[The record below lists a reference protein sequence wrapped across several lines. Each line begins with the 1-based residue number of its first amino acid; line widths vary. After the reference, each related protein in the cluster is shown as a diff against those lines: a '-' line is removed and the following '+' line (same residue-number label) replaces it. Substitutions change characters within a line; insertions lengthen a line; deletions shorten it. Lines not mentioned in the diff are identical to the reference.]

1 MCMNKFLHFLVL
13 TFIVLSSF
21 ILAQTQPSMVRF
33 DYPEYIPVN
42 SEFDASVVFKLDE
55 MSNQNVSLTFEK
67 DQSVRVI
74 SASLYANGSSKTI
87 DFSLSGNE
95 ISILLDQEEFH
106 FIDGQPYQILLA
118 CKGKESKKVNRKL
131 FRKLNDDIKFS
142 DEFNKET
149 ATHFYKPQEASGKS
163 LQFAEES
170 KLQFNVNNKKDWQ
183 NIYFEFWLKSDS
195 ELSCFL
201 DIVEPSTNDTLLC
214 FSKNTLNFLSLPFDE
229 TELFRDDVYLGKG
242 SWNYFGVKLTK
253 NFNDVLAEVLV
264 NTELVY
270 SIPVY
275 TSREFSNLT
284 YSFGTNNKDEKFYLD
299 RLKLWDFDNNI
310 KLANNNKHFTN
321 ISADSSQ
328 LLFNL
333 NFDNTS
339 ELNNAKES
347 KEVIFEIKNVKLT
360 KSDAPIFSK
369 APKLNVTIGSAYNS
383 IVWYVQE
390 YSLAKEFILEK
401 AIGDE
406 GYKTVYETTADDDPL
421 KIYNYA
427 DEVVNINEV
436 AYYRVRQINK
446 DNSVATSAE
455 VKIGNKEAEE
465 FILGQNYPNPFNPQT
480 SIYVDVIIASEF
492 EVNVYDLVG
501 NKVEQLH
508 DGFLPQGM
516 HTFPFDGS
524 NLPSGIYFFEVE
536 TPNAQ
541 VVKKMILAK

>member
-1 MCMNKFLHFLVL
+1 MNKFLHFLVL

-21 ILAQTQPSMVRF
+21 IVAQTQPSMVRF

-42 SEFDASVVFKLDE
+42 LEFDASIVFKFDE
-55 MSNQNVSLTFEK
+55 MPNQNVSLAFEK
-67 DQSVRVI
+67 DQSVRVL
-74 SASLYANGSSKTI
+74 SASLYTDGSSKNI
-87 DFSLSGNE
+87 DFNLSGNE
-95 ISILLDQEEFH
+95 ISFLLNQVDFN
-106 FIDGQPYQILLA
+106 FVDGQPYQILLA
-118 CKGKESKKVNRKL
+118 CKGKESKKVNNKL
-131 FRKLNDDIKFS
+131 FRNQNDDIKLS
-142 DEFNKET
+142 DEFIEET
-149 ATHFYKPQEASGKS
+149 STHFYNPQEASGKS
-163 LQFAEES
+163 LQFSDES
-170 KLQFNVNNKKDWQ
+170 NLQFNVNNKEDWQ

-195 ELSCFL
+195 KLSCFL
-201 DIVEPSTNDTLLC
+201 DIIEPTTNDTLLC
-214 FSKNTLNFLSLPFDE
+214 FSKNKLNFLSLPFDE
-229 TELFRDDVYLGKG
+229 SELFRDDVYLGKG

-253 NFNDVLAEVLV
+253 NFNDVLAEVFV

-270 SIPVY
+270 SIPVNA
-275 TSREFSNLT
+275 SGELSNLS
-284 YSFGTNNKDEKFYLD
+284 YSFATDNKDEKFYID

-310 KLANNNKHFTN
+310 KLANSNKHFTN
-321 ISADSSQ
+321 ILADSSQ
-328 LLFNL
+328 ILFNL

-347 KEVIFEIKNVKLT
+347 EEIIFDIKNVKLI

-390 YSLAKEFILEK
+390 YSFAKEFMLEK

-406 GYKTVYETTADDDPL
+406 EYQTVYETTADDDPL

-465 FILGQNYPNPFNPQT
+465 FRLHQNYPNPFNPQT
-480 SIYVDVIIASEF
+480 SIFVDVVIATEF

-508 DGFLPQGM
+508 DGFLPQG
-516 HTFPFDGS
+516 
-524 NLPSGIYFFEVE
+524 
-536 TPNAQ
+536 
-541 VVKKMILAK
+541 